1 VAGRAR
7 IVLIGWLGLVAAC
20 GAQGP
25 GPGLT
30 VRQTRVV
37 VESGAPFAARPDFP
51 ARLES
56 TIGAALD
63 YWGGTWS
70 DLAGFDVTLTDAP
83 HVACG
88 GAASALGCLEGR
100 SIRLTT
106 TDPGLGELSCVEQT
120 VLVHEVGHAV
130 IQDGLHE
137 DPRWMQLDELAE
149 ALSGRTG
156 YSRDGDVRC
165 LIYPSVWRHLPGLP

>member
-1 VAGRAR
+1 MAAGRG
-7 IVLIGWLGLVAAC
+7 IVAVGWLALAAAC
-20 GAQGP
+20 GAP
-25 GPGLT
+25 GPDPGLA
-30 VRQTRVV
+30 VQQARIH
-37 VESGAPFAARPDFP
+37 VESSAPFTARPDFP

-63 YWGGTWS
+63 YWGGSWT
-70 DLAGFDVTLTDAP
+70 DLAGFDITLTDEP

-88 GAASALGCLEGR
+88 ASTAALGCLEGR

-130 IQDGLHE
+130 LLDSRHE
-137 DPRWMQLDELAE
+137 DPRWMELDAVAE
-149 ALSGRTG
+149 ALAGRTG
-156 YSRDGDVRC
+156 YSRDGEVPC
-165 LIYPSVWRHLPGLP
+165 QIYPSVWRHLLGVP